1 VSTTD
6 LGPGVLDQLRRGLPG
21 GDVISDPASTEAY
34 RFDQASFCPAGQ
46 PAVVVRPTTAEQVC
60 HVMRVATQHCLTVIT
75 QGARSGLSGGANAA
89 DGSLILS
96 MVRMNRIVE
105 IDPVNQLAVVEPGVV
120 NAALS
125 AAVAERGLFYP
136 PDPSSWEMSTIGG
149 NIATNAGGLCCVKY
163 GVTGDFV
170 RGLEV
175 VTAAGEVLRTGRR
188 TAKGVA
194 GYDLTRLL
202 VGSEGTL
209 GVITQATLALRPRPE
224 AGLTMAAVFDSAVA
238 ALDAV
243 ARIMAAG
250 LQPSMLE
257 FLDGTSVRAIQD
269 YRDMGL
275 PPGAEAL
282 VIAQS
287 DRGARAAEDVAA
299 MGALC
304 GQAGAI
310 EVAEAADAAQ
320 SAMLLEARRVVNQ
333 ALERLGTTLIDDV
346 AVPRSRLGEL
356 IDGIGTIA
364 REYGVL
370 IACPGHAGDG
380 NMHPTVIFDRGSPA
394 AAEQAQRAFDAI
406 MQLGLALGG
415 TITGEHGVG
424 LLKRDWLEREIGP
437 VSAGLQRGVKAVFDP
452 LGILNPGK
460 VLP

>member
-1 VSTTD
+1 M
-6 LGPGVLDQLRRGLPG
+6 GPDAGVLDQLRQGLPDG
-21 GDVISDPASTEAY
+21 AVVSDPASTEAY
-34 RFDQASFCPAGQ
+34 RFDQASFCPAGK
-46 PAVVVRPTTAEQVC
+46 PAVVVRPTTTEQVC
-60 HVMRVATQHCLTVIT
+60 HVMQVATDHRLPVIT

-89 DGSLILS
+89 DDCLILS
-96 MVRMNRIVE
+96 MAGMNRIVE
-105 IDPVNQLAVVEPGVV
+105 IDTPNQIAVVEPGVV
-120 NAALS
+120 NSALS
-125 AAVAERGLFYP
+125 AAVAAHGLFYP

-224 AGLTMAAVFDSAVA
+224 PALTMAAVFDSAVA
-238 ALDAV
+238 GLDAV

-257 FLDGTSVRAIQD
+257 FLDGACVRAIQS

-275 PPGAEAL
+275 PADAGAL
-282 VIAQS
+282 LIAQS
-287 DRGARAAEDVAA
+287 DRGARAAEDVATI
-299 MGALC
+299 GAIC
-304 GQAGAI
+304 HDAGAI
-310 EVAEAADAAQ
+310 EVAEAADADE
-320 SAMLLEARRVVNQ
+320 SAMLLEARRAINP
-333 ALERLGTTLIDDV
+333 ALERLGATLIDDV

-356 IDGIGTIA
+356 ISGVADIA
-364 REYGVL
+364 GECGVL

-380 NMHPTVIFDRGSPA
+380 NMHPTVIFDRGDPA
-394 AAEQAQRAFDAI
+394 AVERAQRAFDAI
-406 MQLGLALGG
+406 MRLGLALGG

-437 VSAGLQRGVKAVFDP
+437 VSAGLHRAVKAAFDP
-452 LGILNPGK
+452 LGLLNPGK